1 MRNVTSTRDTELR
14 ICVLKNI
21 REKHLTQREFGAQV
35 SRRFFVCG
43 ISLGSILLAIGGC
56 GSDDSES
63 SPTPAETSNTDAD
76 QPSGPN
82 LARALPALP
91 EMKGGRGDQSQ
102 SFTENGRLDRVVYF
116 SGVTAGHVLNYY
128 LDEMPA
134 IGWTE
139 VSRSKLSAKGGEIEY
154 ESPDKTARLR
164 IKVTREPRNRSNT
177 VLALSTKLDGK
188 N

>member
-1 MRNVTSTRDTELR
+1 M
-14 ICVLKNI
+14 
-21 REKHLTQREFGAQV
+21 
-35 SRRFFVCG
+35 
-43 ISLGSILLAIGGC
+43 LLAISGC
-56 GSDDSES
+56 GTPDSKP
-63 SPTPAETSNTDAD
+63 SPTPAETANTDAA

-82 LARALPALP
+82 LARDLPALP

-102 SFTENGRLDRVVYF
+102 SFTENGRLDRVVYS

-139 VSRSKLSAKGGEIEY
+139 ISRSTLSAKGGEIEY

-177 VLALSTKLDGK
+177 MLALSTKLDGK

>member
-1 MRNVTSTRDTELR
+1 
-14 ICVLKNI
+14 
-21 REKHLTQREFGAQV
+21 
-35 SRRFFVCG
+35 
-43 ISLGSILLAIGGC
+43 
-56 GSDDSES
+56 
-63 SPTPAETSNTDAD
+63 
-76 QPSGPN
+76 
-82 LARALPALP
+82 
-91 EMKGGRGDQSQ
+91 MKGGRGDQSQ

-154 ESPDKTARLR
+154 ESSDKTARLR

>member
-1 MRNVTSTRDTELR
+1 M
-14 ICVLKNI
+14 
-21 REKHLTQREFGAQV
+21 
-35 SRRFFVCG
+35 
-43 ISLGSILLAIGGC
+43 LLAIGGC
-56 GSDDSES
+56 GSANSEP
-63 SPTPAETSNTDAD
+63 SPTPAETANTDAD

-82 LARALPALP
+82 LAHDLPALP

>member
-1 MRNVTSTRDTELR
+1 M
-14 ICVLKNI
+14 
-21 REKHLTQREFGAQV
+21 
-35 SRRFFVCG
+35 
-43 ISLGSILLAIGGC
+43 LLAISGC
-56 GSDDSES
+56 GTPDSKP
-63 SPTPAETSNTDAD
+63 SPTPAETANTDAA

-82 LARALPALP
+82 LARDLPALP